1 MFDPNPFSAHAH
13 EGDSILNY
21 SEFISELELLE
32 YSPATVK
39 AYRSDLQH
47 FSEFLSRRKLRLSQ
61 VTPEV
66 VGAYRDEM
74 RSAIN
79 RQTGVTGLTQATID
93 RRLAAVSSFFEYL
106 RRRDRRRM
114 NPVEGLQ
121 VFRSRTKKI
130 QDHQGKAIDEHS
142 LDVLMRG
149 IDNRRDRA
157 MFSLFLT
164 SGLRLHELAQLN
176 VDSITEELET
186 DTSGK
191 VRRYGTGTVVGKGS
205 KERRFYFDNDTV
217 QAVAHY
223 LESRTDTIPALFLSE
238 RGTRLSQ
245 RAIQDTLAR
254 WCRTLGLNRFHVHQL
269 RHSFATRL
277 ANANIDAL
285 VLRDLM
291 GHSRFETT
299 TRYFRLAE
307 ENKAQQYFA
316 AMESIRSFDR

>member
-1 MFDPNPFSAHAH
+1 M
-13 EGDSILNY
+13 NY
-21 SEFISELELLE
+21 NKFIAELELLE

-47 FSEFLSRRKLRLSQ
+47 YGEFLSRQKLRVSQ

-79 RQTGVTGLTQATID
+79 RQTGATGLMQSTID
-93 RRLAAVSSFFEYL
+93 RRLAAVSSFYEYL
-106 RRRDRRRM
+106 RRRDRRRT

-142 LDVLMRG
+142 LNVLMQG
-149 IDNRRDRA
+149 IDNARDRA

-186 DTSGK
+186 DPNGAC
-191 VRRYGTGTVVGKGS
+191 
-205 KERRFYFDNDTV
+205 
-217 QAVAHY
+217 Q
-223 LESRTDTIPALFLSE
+223 
-238 RGTRLSQ
+238 RL
-245 RAIQDTLAR
+245 
-254 WCRTLGLNRFHVHQL
+254 
-269 RHSFATRL
+269 
-277 ANANIDAL
+277 
-285 VLRDLM
+285 
-291 GHSRFETT
+291 
-299 TRYFRLAE
+299 
-307 ENKAQQYFA
+307 
-316 AMESIRSFDR
+316 